1 MTGTPYLPADFQP
14 KVLLQV
20 DFPGSGASVQLGNTL
35 QPSDGASEPVVTFV
49 TEDGAGEDTYTLVSF
64 DPDAPSRE
72 NQEFG
77 PWRHGI
83 WPGLKPRSV
92 EEISSA
98 VEKVG
103 EQNLADKN
111 LVQKTEEPLSPWVAP
126 SPGQGTGYVG
136 MCVHVRTFHLTYFTS
151 LHRYCFALYKQTKP
165 LLPMSEQSTLA
176 GNERPHRRRFDVA
189 GFAKENGLELVGF
202 NYFLVC
208 SKALSQTRA
217 RLLTCLLNFPGLLR
231 SLMILCSVSLIVRE
245 PLNARAVCNVS
256 EAVRWCPC
264 HVIVGRRGA
273 LKTDLGA

>member
-1 MTGTPYLPADFQP
+1 M
-14 KVLLQV
+14 
-20 DFPGSGASVQLGNTL
+20 
-35 QPSDGASEPVVTFV
+35 TFV